1 MSHPEKK
8 VVHVHKLATS
18 TKILLAAVAIGL
30 AMNAFAP
37 FLHIR
42 ETRAQGGMPL
52 GLLSL
57 TCEGVLPEHGEMV
70 KLDCTGAT
78 L

>member
-1 MSHPEKK
+1 MSDPEKK
-8 VVHVHKLATS
+8 VVHVHKLAAS

-30 AMNAFAP
+30 VMNAFAP

-42 ETRAQGGMPL
+42 ETRAQGGIPL

-57 TCEGVLPEHGEMV
+57 ACEGVLPDHGETM
-70 KLDCTGAT
+70 KLNCTGAT